1 MLVGQI
7 LISTLVAA
15 LSALASAQCGNG
27 FAVVLL
33 IYSSAG
39 SLTLLGLAML
49 AHLRTAEAR
58 RDSRRRR

>member
-7 LISTLVAA
+7 LISTFVAA
-15 LSALASAQCGNG
+15 LSAAAAASFGNG
-27 FAVVLL
+27 FPVVLL

-49 AHLRTAEAR
+49 AHLRTAEAP
-58 RDSRRRR
+58 RDNGPRY